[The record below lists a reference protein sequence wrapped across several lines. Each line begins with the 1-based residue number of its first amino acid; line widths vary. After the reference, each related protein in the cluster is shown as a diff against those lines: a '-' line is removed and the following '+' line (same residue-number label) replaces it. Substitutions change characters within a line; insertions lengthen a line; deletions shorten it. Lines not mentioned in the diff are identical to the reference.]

1 MTTEFSVEVPNVGK
15 VDVDRQN
22 DGQDD
27 FWDLFDQ
34 DGFCLNEGNPFFT
47 LPTEKEVIDFVTANQ
62 Q

>member
-27 FWDLFDQ
+27 FWDLFDS
-34 DGFCLNEGNPFFT
+34 DGFCLNEGNAFYT
-47 LPTEKEVIDFVTANQ
+47 LPTKQEVIDFVTANQ